1 MITKTRTCA
10 DCGDEFNTQ
19 SLSRGFIWAH
29 KCNDCNEFSDTGRQ
43 TIQEQTMSIVNGQ
56 MAESYNRSQAERL
69 KQKTTG

>member
-10 DCGDEFNTQ
+10 ECGDEFSPQ
-19 SLSRGFIWAH
+19 SLGRGFIWAH

-56 MAESYNRSQAERL
+56 MAESYKRMQAERKL
-69 KQKTTG
+69 QNGKG